1 MLVYVGCFATCS
13 EVCAIDT
20 LDPCSCG
27 TVDDVIRWCVEFI
40 PGRIDDNLDVCEGV
54 ETSLIELHF
63 TAEMSELVCRDPL
76 KLCRANFV
84 PRLYEY
90 AYRLCR
96 YLD

>member
-1 MLVYVGCFATCS
+1 MFQDVRCSAACS
-13 EVCAIDT
+13 EVSAINT

-40 PGRIDDNLDVCEGV
+40 PGRIDDNLDVGEGM
-54 ETSLIELHF
+54 ETSLVELHF
-63 TAEMSELVCRDPL
+63 TAEMSELICRDTL
-76 KLCRANFV
+76 KLCRASFV

-90 AYRLCR
+90 EYRSCR